1 VISLD
6 RRSFTIG
13 AAGLVSGFL
22 LGGGV
27 SAMLLR
33 EDRKASLTLLGS
45 GQSLSA
51 LISSQRA
58 RVALLHGTDPA
69 DFGNALRQARVP
81 LLAHTDITLVPDP
94 QNTGRTFISTAL
106 TQLGKTKVYVSGDA
120 TPLLDAGITVDEVL
134 VAKTSL
140 ALPGD
145 VTLDIEEPDEASW
158 RATLTAT
165 NGAAAIVVG
174 DGIPSIGAG
183 PFATWVQLQGALPS
197 SDQFAGNGPQ
207 TIVIPASAM
216 SGAAVREYQDAASW
230 NPTIVRV
237 HAGEAQMIDL
247 A

>member
-1 VISLD
+1 MISLD
-6 RRSFTIG
+6 RRNFTIG
-13 AAGLVSGFL
+13 AAGLASGLL

-33 EDRKASLTLLGS
+33 EDGKASLTLLGS

-51 LISSQRA
+51 LISSERA

-94 QNTGRTFISTAL
+94 VNTGRTFISTAL
-106 TQLGKTKVYVSGDA
+106 TQLGKTRVYVSGNA
-120 TPLLDAGITVDEVL
+120 TPLLDAGIAVDEVL
-134 VAKTSL
+134 VAKTSI

-145 VTLDIEEPDEASW
+145 VTLEIEEPDEASW
-158 RATLTAT
+158 RARLTAT
-165 NGAAAIVVG
+165 SSDVAIVVG
-174 DGIPSIGAG
+174 DGTSSIGAG
-183 PFATWVQLQGALPS
+183 PFTVWVQLQGALPA
-197 SDQFAGNGPQ
+197 SDQFAGNGPE

-216 SGAAVREYQDAASW
+216 SGAAVREYQDAAIW

-237 HAGEAQMIDL
+237 HAGEAKSIDL